1 MGARVPL
8 ATRQSS
14 DAGRPGAP
22 PAAQRIPTA
31 VELPTR
37 PHNSPTHFANCPFQ
51 AFLMRRADPAT
62 RRPRPP
68 MPSSRSPT
76 ARCSRRRRRRR
87 RIHPVSN
94 SAALSVSPT
103 PSIITGGFARA
114 ILKSAIRSRT
124 TASNKHRRRDAATL
138 PRHAGHGTPLPPS
151 PHAGLSPQS
160 MVLDE
165 EPPTQR
171 GGQKQNQRRK
181 GRGQTRAQ
189 VAHRAVCAA
198 SRIGQLAFTFCRSF
212 ALPCSVHGHLTTH
225 NSCLPTLYSNRS
237 NSTQLIRR
245 RTRLTLAPLEALC
258 WT

>member
-1 MGARVPL
+1 
-8 ATRQSS
+8 
-14 DAGRPGAP
+14 
-22 PAAQRIPTA
+22 
-31 VELPTR
+31 
-37 PHNSPTHFANCPFQ
+37 
-51 AFLMRRADPAT
+51 MRRADPAT

-68 MPSSRSPT
+68 MPSSRSRT

-87 RIHPVSN
+87 RTHTVSN
-94 SAALSVSPT
+94 SAALSVPPKS
-103 PSIITGGFARA
+103 SISYGSFARA
-114 ILKSAIRSRT
+114 ILRPQNGIRSRT
-124 TASNKHRRRDAATL
+124 TASHKQRRRDAATL

-160 MVLDE
+160 MMIDE

-198 SRIGQLAFTFCRSF
+198 SWIGQLAFTFCRSF
-212 ALPCSVHGHLTTH
+212 ALPCPVHGHLTIH